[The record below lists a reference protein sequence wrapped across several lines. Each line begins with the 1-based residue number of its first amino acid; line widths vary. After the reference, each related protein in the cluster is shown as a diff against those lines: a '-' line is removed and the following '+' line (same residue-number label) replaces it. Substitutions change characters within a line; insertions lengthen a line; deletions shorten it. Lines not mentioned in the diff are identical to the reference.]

1 MNALSFVRGSKPK
14 GRSVLQVGTGG
25 YLAVFIWSLG
35 MILLVR
41 PTLMPLSACMCLI
54 VAGVVYPRA
63 FRRLW
68 RPRWLLLVALL
79 ALPPALSGEPD
90 LYIWHIPIS
99 STGVQLGLHM
109 AIRAMVIL
117 VAVSGLT
124 TSIDISTLAGLF
136 ERLGL
141 HGLGFSMGV
150 ALNLLPGLQQSAT
163 HAWHSLKMR
172 GGLRRKRWRG
182 LQLLAITVVT
192 NALRRAEE
200 VALAAEARGFSP
212 EHSRA
217 LPIKSGYLDW
227 VIILAAALSLLLFGM
242 IV

>member
-1 MNALSFVRGSKPK
+1 MRSLSVVRVDSPEGGPVI
-14 GRSVLQVGTGG
+14 RVGTLG
-25 YLAVFIWSLG
+25 YLAVFVWSLG

-41 PTLMPLSACMCLI
+41 PGLMPLSASVCLI
-54 VAGVVYPRA
+54 VAGVFYPLA
-63 FRRLW
+63 FRRLL
-68 RPRWLLLVALL
+68 RARWLVMVALL
-79 ALPPALSGEPD
+79 VLPPALVGEPD
-90 LYIWHIPIS
+90 MTLWRIPLS
-99 STGVQLGLHM
+99 SEGVQLGLHM
-109 AIRAMVIL
+109 GVRAVVIL
-117 VAVSGLT
+117 VAVQGLT
-124 TSIDISTLAGLF
+124 ASIDISSLAGLF

-141 HGLGFSMGV
+141 HGLGFSLGV
-150 ALNLLPGLQQSAT
+150 ALNLLPALQESAT
-163 HAWHSLKMR
+163 HAWYTLKMR

-200 VALAAEARGFSP
+200 IALAAEARGFTP

-227 VIILAAALSLLLFGM
+227 VIIPAAALFLLLFGV

>member
-1 MNALSFVRGSKPK
+1 MV
-14 GRSVLQVGTGG
+14 
-25 YLAVFIWSLG
+25 
-35 MILLVR
+35 LLVR
-41 PTLMPLSACMCLI
+41 PALMPLSAAACLI
-54 VAGVVYPRA
+54 VAGLVYPLA

-68 RPRWLLLVALL
+68 RPRWLVMVALL
-79 ALPPALSGEPD
+79 ILPPALAGEPD
-90 LYIWHIPIS
+90 ASLWRIPLS
-99 STGVQLGLHM
+99 STGLQLGLQM
-109 AIRAMVIL
+109 SMRAVVIL
-117 VAVSGLT
+117 VAVNGLT
-124 TSIDISTLAGLF
+124 ASIDISTLAGLF

-150 ALNLLPGLQQSAT
+150 ALNLLPALQQSAT
-163 HAWHSLKMR
+163 NAWRSLKMR

-217 LPIKSGYLDW
+217 LPIKTGYLDW
-227 VIILAAALSLLLFGM
+227 VIIPIAALFLLLFGV
-242 IV
+242 IF